1 MMKKSSLLIP
11 LLFFSLIGNSN
22 GEPAIAEATF
32 AGGCFWCMEP
42 PFDRLPGVLE
52 TLPGYTGG
60 TVKNPSYEQVSS
72 GQTGHYEA
80 IQILY
85 DPNKIG
91 YRQLLQVFWKNIDP
105 SDDKGQFCDKGPQY
119 RSAIFYHDDK
129 QKRLALE
136 SKRKLEESK
145 PFSEP
150 IQTDI
155 IAAGIFYPAENY
167 HQNYYRKNP
176 LSYRFYRYTCGRD
189 RRLREL
195 WGRSN

>member
-1 MMKKSSLLIP
+1 MKKSSLLIP

-60 TVKNPSYEQVSS
+60 TVENPSYEQVSS

-136 SKRKLEESK
+136 SKRKLEKSK

-155 IAAGIFYPAENY
+155 IASGIFYPAENY